1 MASEVHEKPT
11 SVRLSARTMERLDD
25 LAQRTGRSKSYYI
38 RQAVEDSIDR
48 LIWEYDVLSTV
59 EEYRAG
65 RLKTYTLD
73 EVSEHLG
80 LED

>member
-1 MASEVHEKPT
+1 MTNVSRESDFKLT
-11 SVRLSARTMERLDD
+11 SVRLLARTLEKLST
-25 LAQRTGRSKSYYI
+25 LSGRTGQSKSYYI

-48 LIWEYDVLSTV
+48 LIWEYDVLATV
-59 EEYRAG
+59 EEYQAG

-80 LED
+80 

>member
-1 MASEVHEKPT
+1 
-11 SVRLSARTMERLDD
+11 MERLDD